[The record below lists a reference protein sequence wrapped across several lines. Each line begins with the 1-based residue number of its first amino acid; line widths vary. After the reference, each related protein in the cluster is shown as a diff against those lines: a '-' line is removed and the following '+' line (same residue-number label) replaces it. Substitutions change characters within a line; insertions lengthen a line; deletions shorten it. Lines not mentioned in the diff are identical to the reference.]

1 MSESDEI
8 RLWCWVLGDTHKR
21 VFPVPIKRSAPIHDL
36 KRAIHGQKPEFK
48 DIPVD
53 SLDLYKVS
61 E

>member
-8 RLWCWVLGDTHKR
+8 TLWCWILGDTHKR
-21 VFPVPIKRSAPIHDL
+21 VFPVSIKRSAPIHDL
-36 KRAIHGQKPEFK
+36 KRTIHGQKPSFK